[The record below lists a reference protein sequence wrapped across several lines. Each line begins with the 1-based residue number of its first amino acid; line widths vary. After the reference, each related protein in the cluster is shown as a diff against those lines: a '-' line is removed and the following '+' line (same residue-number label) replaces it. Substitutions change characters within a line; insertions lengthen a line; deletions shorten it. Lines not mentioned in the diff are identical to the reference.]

1 MAYAIFNKDTIYAIA
16 DNENY
21 LNNLNIIKSDYNIL
35 SLVDENFNFVR
46 LNKKFISL
54 VNGSITYKNIENSFS
69 KDSLKLYIN
78 QFTNKIKLFLDNNP
92 NHLFFQLWKDY
103 ELLLKNFNIN
113 SLQYPLNKSLEEYLE
128 ENGSVAL
135 NPLQVP

>member
-1 MAYAIFNKDTIYAIA
+1 MAYAIFNKDSIYAIA

-35 SLVDENFNFVR
+35 SISDENFNFVR
-46 LNKKFISL
+46 LNQKFISL
-54 VNGSITYKNIENSFS
+54 VNGSITYENIENSFS
-69 KDSLKLYIN
+69 KDSLTLYIN
-78 QFTNKIKLFLDNNP
+78 QFTNKIKLFLNSNP

-103 ELLLKNFNIN
+103 QTLLKNFDIN
-113 SLQYPLNKSLEEYLE
+113 SVQYPLNKSLEEYLE